1 MPGPVKT
8 DLKIIQ
14 AVSHYYCLSVNIARA
29 QVSWTSNSKCF
40 KIAALPTVCKGRTY
54 LMPHLIKDQSLPHTH
69 FWYCG
74 RAATLDQRPAAPAG
88 PLFPCKLR
96 LPRGNIKGS
105 EEGRGAESQRVG
117 PGISPRPV
125 GQP

>member
-69 FWYCG
+69 THL
-74 RAATLDQRPAAPAG
+74 RAPEAAKFRKARESSG
-88 PLFPCKLR
+88 PLPNCIPSATRILF
-96 LPRGNIKGS
+96 
-105 EEGRGAESQRVG
+105 
-117 PGISPRPV
+117 
-125 GQP
+125 